1 MLRILNGGEVV
12 RFEGNVL
19 MNLVMDQPDAASNP
33 LDAPKEP
40 PKEVPKEA
48 QKTRS
53 ISPSKPAGAK

>member
-1 MLRILNGGEVV
+1 VV